1 MAYGNKSG
9 KTVYGPGKKATGK
22 MGGGSGYG
30 STFGAYG
37 PGKKMGSGKG
47 KQLGGPKMVG
57 GVTNSGSVG

>member
-1 MAYGNKSG
+1 MKGKKSG
-9 KTVYGPGKKATGK
+9 VVYGPGKKATGK
-22 MGGGSGYG
+22 STGGG

-47 KQLGGPKMVG
+47 KQAGGPKMVG

>member
-1 MAYGNKSG
+1 MAYGKKSN
-9 KTVYGPGKKATGK
+9 KTVYGPGKKATGMSK
-22 MGGGSGYG
+22 GGG